1 MRSTDFCF
9 PLFSTTSTRATFV
22 PSISSRLAPRPFA
35 AGLVPWMMETG
46 GPGGSRRPIRFGGWP
61 PVGARR
67 SSSACSR
74 NHRTSDT
81 PVADPWLPLR
91 LREVRRPPSPPDR
104 ALQAVHEDPPT
115 TTIRSAF
122 HRQLSRAKRGPYPP
136 SKKRSREFPL
146 QRGYQCLFT
155 RGHILSYM
163 GPRARRPSLNVL
175 QIG

>member
-104 ALQAVHEDPPT
+104 AC
-115 TTIRSAF
+115 
-122 HRQLSRAKRGPYPP
+122 
-136 SKKRSREFPL
+136 KRSMKIRLPRRSGVPSIASCPAPSAGRTHPRKNGHVSFRSNGGTSVSSPAVTYFRTWGREL
-146 QRGYQCLFT
+146 G
-155 RGHILSYM
+155 
-163 GPRARRPSLNVL
+163 ARP
-175 QIG
+175 